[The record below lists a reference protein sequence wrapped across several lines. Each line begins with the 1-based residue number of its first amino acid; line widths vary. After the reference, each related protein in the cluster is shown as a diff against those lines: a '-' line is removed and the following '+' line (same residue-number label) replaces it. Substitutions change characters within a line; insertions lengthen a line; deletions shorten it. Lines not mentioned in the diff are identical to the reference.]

1 MASATGTEIQ
11 IPFSL
16 NIIGKTIKAIV
27 KNKIVLENEITAD
40 TKPLPKAVKQLEAK
54 IEIPNKIKAELY
66 KAKLLTVISN
76 TFFDPPENK
85 CATG

>member
-40 TKPLPKAVKQLEAK
+40 TKPLPKAVK
-54 IEIPNKIKAELY
+54 
-66 KAKLLTVISN
+66 
-76 TFFDPPENK
+76 
-85 CATG
+85 